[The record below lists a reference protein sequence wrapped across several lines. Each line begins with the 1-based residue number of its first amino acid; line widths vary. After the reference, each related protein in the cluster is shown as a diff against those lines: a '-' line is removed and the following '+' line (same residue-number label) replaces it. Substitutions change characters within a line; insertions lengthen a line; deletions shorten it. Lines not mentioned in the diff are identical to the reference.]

1 MGRWSD
7 ADDAKLAQLW
17 CSGKLDPEKLDSK
30 SIHKALLH
38 FGGPDERSYDSF
50 ASLYKQKAGKWK
62 VEKTLAGGRRGGKQG
77 KLQLTVLLLLVYT
90 ALTEDSSRKLWPKE
104 RNQINNARGFIQR
117 SQT

>member
-38 FGGPDERSYDSF
+38 FGGPDKRSYDSF

-62 VEKTLAGGRRGGKQG
+62 VEQTLAGRRRGGQRR
-77 KLQLTVLLLLVYT
+77 KLQLSALL
-90 ALTEDSSRKLWPKE
+90 
-104 RNQINNARGFIQR
+104 
-117 SQT
+117 